1 MSAKTGITFF
11 ALKGRCPVKAGNDNA
26 QRTQILRLFHN
37 IVQSPKWKFGK
48 LCGMKRFL
56 LLCLGLTTFV
66 SAKPSLQV
74 DSDRIE
80 AGQTFNLQFIVPIQ
94 ELPQNRGAF
103 HLDTRNNFKLL
114 GIDSSDQVMRPDMD
128 DLFNSFFGGGG
139 RSYKARVYS
148 FKLKAPK
155 KTGMQDVGSLTWTIN
170 GEANVI
176 SNKIPVNVQRSY
188 NDDALAVSLTPSKRT
203 IYEGEQFY
211 VTLGLHTF
219 EHFQGGLQATD
230 MSTGNDF
237 IVHRNDL
244 SNMEFK
250 PVEGTRREM
259 KATTR
264 FAWLSPTKNGTLEIP
279 PFRFKYT
286 KLGEPKVVEEKKQ
299 MGSMSFSS
307 RSVKQESIETETAT
321 APLAITVLPLPAEGK
336 PADFSGMV
344 GSYNFSANFDRTN
357 LKVGEALT
365 LSINITGDGTPGTI
379 TDPKLPDFSDFRS
392 VPPENSINK
401 NIKGAKVVPSKNIK
415 VFLYPKKKG
424 SFEIPAI
431 TYSWFNPAKKK
442 YETATAGPWTIEVE
456 KGDAPAEPVYQQPV
470 STGASAPVVQKQE
483 IEFLGSDIRFIHPIT
498 DKSESS
504 APHRNM
510 LFWILF
516 VAAIPFYLIV
526 NAAITRKRKRNSDTA
541 LVRKGKA
548 NKLLKEKFANARAAL
563 KSGDGKAFYAALE
576 NGLIDYLS
584 NLTNLEFKGMTRPQM
599 KQELEKR
606 GVNRETID
614 AIDNW
619 LSKCSFVRFAPV
631 TASTEEQSQML
642 ADVEKLCE
650 ALKL

>member
-1 MSAKTGITFF
+1 
-11 ALKGRCPVKAGNDNA
+11 
-26 QRTQILRLFHN
+26 
-37 IVQSPKWKFGK
+37 
-48 LCGMKRFL
+48 MKRIL
-56 LLCLGLTTFV
+56 LLCLGLTALLN
-66 SAKPSLQV
+66 AKPSLQV
-74 DSDRIE
+74 DKERIE

-94 ELPQNRGAF
+94 ELPENRGT
-103 HLDTRNNFKLL
+103 LRLETRNNFKFL
-114 GIDSSDQVMRPDMD
+114 GLDSADQVMRPDMD
-128 DLFNSFFGGGG
+128 DIFNSFFGGGG
-139 RSYKARVYS
+139 RAYKARVYS

-155 KTGMQDVGSLTWTIN
+155 KTGSQDAGSLTWMIGGEVNTI
-170 GEANVI
+170 
-176 SNKIPVNVQRSY
+176 SSKIQINVQRSY
-188 NDDALAVSLTPSKRT
+188 NDDALAVSLTPSKKT
-203 IYEGEQFY
+203 VYEGEQFS
-211 VTLGLHTF
+211 VTLSLHTF

-264 FAWLSPTKNGTLEIP
+264 FAWLSPTKSGTLEIP
-279 PFRFKYT
+279 PFKFKYT

-321 APLAITVLPLPAEGK
+321 PPLAITVLPLPAEGK

-344 GSYNFSANFDRTN
+344 GSYSFSANFDRTN

-365 LSINITGDGTPGTI
+365 LAISIKGDGTPGTI
-379 TDPKLPDFSDFRS
+379 TDPKLPDFSEFRS
-392 VPPENSINK
+392 VPPENSIDK
-401 NIKGAKVVPSKNIK
+401 SIKGAKVVTSKNIK

-424 SFEIPAI
+424 TFEIPAI

-442 YETATAGPWTIEVE
+442 YETASAGPWTIEVE
-456 KGDAPAEPVYQQPV
+456 KGDTPAEPVYQAPV
-470 STGASAPVVQKQE
+470 SAGTGTSTPTVQKQE
-483 IEFLGSDIRFIHPIT
+483 IEFLGSDIRFIHTIT

-504 APHRNM
+504 APHRNA

-516 VAAIPFYLIV
+516 VAAVPFYLIV
-526 NAAITRKRKRNSDTA
+526 NALITRKRKRDSNTA
-541 LVRKGKA
+541 LVRKDKA
-548 NKLLKEKFANARAAL
+548 SKLLKEKFANARAAL

-584 NLTNLEFKGMTRPQM
+584 NLTNVEFKGMTRPQM
-599 KQELEKR
+599 KQELAKR
-606 GVNRETID
+606 NVKDETIN
-614 AIDNW
+614 AIDSW
-619 LSKCSFVRFAPV
+619 LEKCSFVRFAPV

-642 ADVEKLCE
+642 KDVEKLCE